1 MDKKGVEAYLEKHG
15 INAALQ
21 EAMTAS
27 VKAQCPNAK
36 AHIGASLIGL
46 SGLNVPGL
54 VPALQKLAMEP
65 VADPLKFLLQELH
78 GREMVGF
85 TATVGAN
92 EPDLVGQYTQKMKAD
107 GCSETAIKA
116 FLYNFE
122 KLTSGANLMIPESA
136 LSAVDSLPS
145 YDTLVAEDS
154 ALLGKTVM
162 LKLNGGLG
170 TGMGLE
176 KAKSLLPLKGD
187 DTFLDF
193 IAKQVAHMRQTTGV
207 DLAFM
212 LMNSF
217 ATSADTLEYL
227 SKYPLATQ
235 GLPLE
240 FQQNKAPK
248 VTADGYAPASWPA
261 KPDCEWCPP
270 GHGDLYPAMVGS
282 GTLDALLEKGFKY
295 MFVSNSDNLGATMDL
310 KLLTWFA
317 GTSAPFAME
326 CAQRTDADKK
336 GGHLAMSPEGLL
348 LRESAQCPD
357 EDEKAF
363 QDVSKH
369 KFFNTNNLWIN
380 LEALKATYEKFK
392 GVLPLPVIK
401 NSKTVDPRDKKSTKV
416 LQLETAMGS
425 AIECFPGAQAI
436 LIPRTRFA
444 PVKTTND
451 MLALASDA
459 YEITPDYR
467 MVLKAERNGVP
478 PNVKLDGAYKF
489 VDQLNALLPKGPPSM
504 IKCDKLTIEGNII
517 IDAGVV
523 FEGTVKVVNP
533 TAEVK
538 TLYAGTYTGDVK
550 WWD

>member
-122 KLTSGANLMIPESA
+122 KLTSGANLMVGESA
-136 LSAVDSLPS
+136 ISAVDTLPS
-145 YDTLVAEDS
+145 YDGLTAEKPE
-154 ALLGKTVM
+154 LLKETVM

-193 IAKQVAHMRQTTGV
+193 IAKQVTHMRKAAGV
-207 DLAFM
+207 ELAFM

-217 ATSADTLEYL
+217 ATSQDTLTYL
-227 SKYPLATQ
+227 SKYADLATG

-248 VTADGYAPASWPA
+248 VTADG
-261 KPDCEWCPP
+261 
-270 GHGDLYPAMVGS
+270 
-282 GTLDALLEKGFKY
+282 
-295 MFVSNSDNLGATMDL
+295 
-310 KLLTWFA
+310 
-317 GTSAPFAME
+317 
-326 CAQRTDADKK
+326 
-336 GGHLAMSPEGLL
+336 
-348 LRESAQCPD
+348 
-357 EDEKAF
+357 
-363 QDVSKH
+363 
-369 KFFNTNNLWIN
+369 
-380 LEALKATYEKFK
+380 
-392 GVLPLPVIK
+392 
-401 NSKTVDPRDKKSTKV
+401 
-416 LQLETAMGS
+416 
-425 AIECFPGAQAI
+425 
-436 LIPRTRFA
+436 
-444 PVKTTND
+444 
-451 MLALASDA
+451 
-459 YEITPDYR
+459 
-467 MVLKAERNGVP
+467 
-478 PNVKLDGAYKF
+478 
-489 VDQLNALLPKGPPSM
+489 
-504 IKCDKLTIEGNII
+504 
-517 IDAGVV
+517 
-523 FEGTVKVVNP
+523 
-533 TAEVK
+533 
-538 TLYAGTYTGDVK
+538 
-550 WWD
+550 

>member
-1 MDKKGVEAYLEKHG
+1 MCGRRQDKKGVEAYLEKHG

-27 VKAQCPNAK
+27 VKVQCPNAK

-240 FQQNKAPK
+240 FQQNKARRRPPPR
-248 VTADGYAPASWPA
+248 ADWLRSPSLA
-261 KPDCEWCPP
+261 
-270 GHGDLYPAMVGS
+270 H
-282 GTLDALLEKGFKY
+282 
-295 MFVSNSDNLGATMDL
+295 
-310 KLLTWFA
+310 
-317 GTSAPFAME
+317 SAPGRRLMRRRE
-326 CAQRTDADKK
+326 I
-336 GGHLAMSPEGLL
+336 LGLL
-348 LRESAQCPD
+348 PADDCCSRQVPRSR
-357 EDEKAF
+357 
-363 QDVSKH
+363 
-369 KFFNTNNLWIN
+369 
-380 LEALKATYEKFK
+380 AL
-392 GVLPLPVIK
+392 G
-401 NSKTVDPRDKKSTKV
+401 
-416 LQLETAMGS
+416 
-425 AIECFPGAQAI
+425 
-436 LIPRTRFA
+436 
-444 PVKTTND
+444 
-451 MLALASDA
+451 
-459 YEITPDYR
+459 
-467 MVLKAERNGVP
+467 
-478 PNVKLDGAYKF
+478 
-489 VDQLNALLPKGPPSM
+489 GPPTRLS
-504 IKCDKLTIEGNII
+504 
-517 IDAGVV
+517 AARRR
-523 FEGTVKVVNP
+523 P
-533 TAEVK
+533 R
-538 TLYAGTYTGDVK
+538 
-550 WWD
+550 